1 MALSHVEDCLM
12 LRKRH
17 TPEEIVTKL
26 RQVEVLTAQGRPV
39 AEAIRS
45 IGVTEVSSG
54 TNCSTGRSS
63 TRSRKPGSSSRAG
76 NGMTTPFDRTRP
88 SATCHQLPRS
98 WCGRLRFP
106 GELRRPHQPSP
117 QGRQCSSCLVLGFD
131 GAFFSPE
138 WRDALWAKFSMGAP
152 ARRRRSVERYNIVKR
167 V

>member
-26 RQVEVLTAQGRPV
+26 SQVEVLTAQGRPV

-76 NGMTTPFDRTRP
+76 DGITTPFDRTHP

-98 WCGRLRFP
+98 WCGRLRNP
-106 GELRRPHQPSP
+106 GQLRRPHQPSP
-117 QGRQCSSCLVLGFD
+117 RGRQCTNVQPGPLKGGRPSRDYQDRIDDEVLTI
-131 GAFFSPE
+131 AT
-138 WRDALWAKFSMGAP
+138 
-152 ARRRRSVERYNIVKR
+152 I
-167 V
+167 